1 MQEVYN
7 AAWYAGNEEV
17 KYPLDSDASGYS
29 DSGDALPTSLISDL
43 RIVTTN
49 KKNLRIAGVTCSE
62 HLISVVIASGSDM
75 IAALSVPQP
84 VKPYTHYAMESFSGD
99 ATGVI
104 AFGHT
109 DNYGQWRFSSPNQS
123 GLAPT
128 CQIVLN
134 PWPVTSF
141 ADSLRGDITLTQGAG
156 IKIDVEDRII
166 GKRRLDNS
174 GKHVKA
180 IVIRGHAASTGASST
195 AADTM
200 FLGKCATRPDNSDN
214 SPTSQCRY
222 ILTVGDA
229 TPDEYGNIDVKV
241 VSELPELKVGVSTEV
256 SGNVS
261 TECGTTLT
269 DCNVLVITGSQEK
282 EERPPM
288 EFGKQGEDQCE
299 KEEEEGGETPQGHA
313 RSSQKSFKFR
323 YVNLREETYPTAGE
337 ALECDNETGLTHTG
351 SEPATVSAD
360 VNCTFAAAT
369 FTLIDGGVCG
379 FKWGNN
385 NTFLY
390 NGINLSLNEQTIERI
405 CYGTITMELEVRDD
419 IVSARLYRNDILLA
433 ALSEPGSAL
442 ENLSL
447 YLLHDY
453 CTQWRI
459 G

>member
-7 AAWYAGNEEV
+7 AAWYAGNEEI
-17 KYPLDSDASGYS
+17 KYPIDGDASGYS
-29 DSGDALPTSLISDL
+29 DSGDALPTSLISDI

-49 KKNLRIAGVTCSE
+49 KKDLRIAGVTCSE
-62 HLISVVIASGSDM
+62 HLISVVIASGNNM

-99 ATGVI
+99 STGVI

-109 DNYGQWRFSSPNQS
+109 DNYGQWRFSSSNQS

-141 ADSLRGDITLTQGAG
+141 ADGLRGDITLSSGAG
-156 IKIDVEDRII
+156 IKVEVEDRII
-166 GKRRLDNS
+166 GKYRMDNN
-174 GKHVKA
+174 GKRVKA
-180 IVIRGHAASTGASST
+180 IVIRGHASSAGATSA

-214 SPTSQCRY
+214 TSMSQCRY
-222 ILTVGDA
+222 ILSVGDA
-229 TPDEYGNIDVKV
+229 VPDENGNIDIKV
-241 VSELPELKVGVSTEV
+241 VSEMPDLRVSGHTEV

-261 TECGTTLT
+261 TDCGTTLT
-269 DCNVLVITGSQEK
+269 DCNVLVITGSQER

-288 EFGKQGEDQCE
+288 EFGKQGEDQCA
-299 KEEEEGGETPQGHA
+299 EEDEAPQGYA
-313 RSSQKSFKFR
+313 RSSQKSFKFK
-323 YVNLREETYPTAGE
+323 YVNLLEDTYPTEGE
-337 ALECDNETGLTHTG
+337 ELEYDNETGITHSG
-351 SEPATVSAD
+351 STPATISAGIT
-360 VNCTFAAAT
+360 CTFASAT
-369 FTLIDGGVCG
+369 FTLTDGGVCG
-379 FKWGNN
+379 FTWGGDKA
-385 NTFLY
+385 FLY
-390 NGINLSLNEQTIERI
+390 NGINLSLNGQVIERI
-405 CYGTITMELEVRDD
+405 CGGTVVMELEVRDD
-419 IVSARLYRNDILLA
+419 VVSARLYRNDILLA
-433 ALSEPGSAL
+433 AMSEQGGAL

-447 YLLHDY
+447 YLLYDH